1 MTKQIHVQK
10 FISNLP
16 DSTNKIKLMVSY
28 EAFLLNDEINLSSQK
43 RIAKHLNGFIVTES
57 DSEGNNAS
65 IIHSA
70 SSPLDP
76 SLQAHIKRGHKAI
89 K

>member
-1 MTKQIHVQK
+1 MAQ
-10 FISNLP
+10 
-16 DSTNKIKLMVSY
+16 
-28 EAFLLNDEINLSSQK
+28 
-43 RIAKHLNGFIVTES
+43 HLNGFIVTES

-89 K
+89 KKQFTRPEAKRIADQHFLSRKSSKFWMN